1 MGSLRYAA
9 FAITFHVAGFALLL
23 VLLSACQTVKGD
35 FCQIAHP
42 IRLSQQAIDAMSD
55 EEVKEALAHNR
66 LGARLCKW
74 KP

>member
-1 MGSLRYAA
+1 MGSVVRVCA
-9 FAITFHVAGFALLL
+9 FFALT
-23 VLLSACQTVKGD
+23 AIAGCQTAKGD

>member
-1 MGSLRYAA
+1 MGQMRYAA
-9 FAITFHVAGFALLL
+9 FAIALHVACFALVL
-23 VLLSACQTVKGD
+23 VLLTACQTPKGD